1 MRLSHKP
8 VQVLVLTQDQC
19 GSCEQAHDLLQ
30 RLAREYALIIATLD
44 ITSQEGQAL
53 ALQAGML
60 FPPGIF
66 LDGKPFSYGRLS
78 EKKLR
83 RELERRM
90 GVRPLAG
97 ATGTESGVCV
107 TSHQEES

>member
-1 MRLSHKP
+1 MGLRHEP
-8 VQVLVLTQDQC
+8 IRVLVLTQKEC
-19 GSCEQAHDLLQ
+19 GFCEQAHDLLQ
-30 RLAREYALIIATLD
+30 RLAREYELTISTLD
-44 ITSQEGQAL
+44 IASQEGQAL

-66 LDGKPFSYGRLS
+66 LDGEPFSYGRLS